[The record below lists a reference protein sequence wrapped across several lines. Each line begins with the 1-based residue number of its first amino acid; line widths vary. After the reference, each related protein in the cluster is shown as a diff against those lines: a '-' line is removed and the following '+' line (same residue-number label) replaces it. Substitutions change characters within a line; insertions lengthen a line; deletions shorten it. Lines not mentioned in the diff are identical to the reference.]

1 MSNEVTQRFIV
12 CHYKL
17 KELGKIRSSRQFAMA
32 LGYLPQSLSE
42 MLKGRRDVTIDL
54 LEKSVEV
61 YKFNPVYLFTGAGSM
76 FIDGE
81 DKNGMTILTV
91 VVDEDNNEKIV
102 HVPIPAQ
109 AGYPSEFDNPDFI
122 QDLPSFSLPDYKYKI
137 GTHRS
142 FDVAGDSMEPTLFE
156 GDKVICSY
164 VEPNLW
170 EIAIKNNYVYIIV
183 TKSDILVKRVHNLL
197 KVENE
202 LLLISDNNYYDPFR
216 VSLSDICELWY
227 VRAKISPFL
236 PSPQNINNSLLKDMN
251 ELRQTIQHQS
261 TLIEN
266 LNKVI
271 EALAKKQN

>member
-1 MSNEVTQRFIV
+1 
-12 CHYKL
+12 
-17 KELGKIRSSRQFAMA
+17 
-32 LGYLPQSLSE
+32 
-42 MLKGRRDVTIDL
+42 
-54 LEKSVEV
+54 
-61 YKFNPVYLFTGAGSM
+61 M

-197 KVENE
+197 KVE
-202 LLLISDNNYYDPFR
+202 
-216 VSLSDICELWY
+216 
-227 VRAKISPFL
+227 
-236 PSPQNINNSLLKDMN
+236 MN
-251 ELRQTIQHQS
+251 FC
-261 TLIEN
+261 
-266 LNKVI
+266 
-271 EALAKKQN
+271 